1 MANDVDDQLSRL
13 AQRPIPD
20 LETLE
25 ADVFA
30 TIAENARNRATGR
43 AIGIWSVGVALA
55 TGVVGGATL
64 AGSIAPAHAAA
75 QAAGPFGIDTPLA
88 PSTLL
93 LGR

>member
-1 MANDVDDQLSRL
+1 MANDVDDKLSRL

-30 TIAENARNRATGR
+30 TIAENARNRTTGR

-75 QAAGPFGIDTPLA
+75 QAAGPFGIDAPLA

>member
-1 MANDVDDQLSRL
+1 MAHDVDDQLNRL
-13 AQRPIPD
+13 AQRSIPD
-20 LETLE
+20 LATLE
-25 ADVFA
+25 AEVFA
-30 TIAENARNRATGR
+30 TIAENARNRVTGR

-64 AGSIAPAHAAA
+64 EGSIVPAHAAA
-75 QAAGPFGIDTPLA
+75 QAGPFGIDTPLA

>member
-1 MANDVDDQLSRL
+1 MANDVDDQLNRL

-20 LETLE
+20 LATLE
-25 ADVFA
+25 AAVFA
-30 TIAENARNRATGR
+30 MIAENARNRATGR
-43 AIGIWSVGVALA
+43 VIGIWSIGVALA

-64 AGSIAPAHAAA
+64 AGSIAHAAA

>member
-1 MANDVDDQLSRL
+1 M
-13 AQRPIPD
+13 
-20 LETLE
+20 
-25 ADVFA
+25 
-30 TIAENARNRATGR
+30 IAENARNSATGR

-75 QAAGPFGIDTPLA
+75 QAAGPLGIDTPLA